1 MTVLVPALH
10 SSKAASM
17 SNDDQI
23 RALVAES
30 WGQIAGRID
39 EIGVAFF
46 LKVFEIAPE
55 ALQLF
60 SFRDVN
66 PRPSTLNPQHKTL
79 NPTPIDTN
87 PRP

>member
-1 MTVLVPALH
+1 MVILWGLVSL
-10 SSKAASM
+10 M
-17 SNDDQI
+17 SEVPLQ
-23 RALVAES
+23 VEES

-66 PRPSTLNPQHKTL
+66 P
-79 NPTPIDTN
+79 
-87 PRP
+87 